1 MKIFT
6 KAIFFT
12 VILLSVISVSAQ
24 TPISSVW
31 AVDFIKTKDGQQ
43 ENYLKFLEQNWAKAR
58 AFMKEKGIVASYQSL
73 SVPTSKETQWDI
85 LLITEYIGQEGF
97 DKREDVFAEY
107 RKNSSQVLI
116 DGKSGRDLSEIKFS
130 RNYANP
136 FSPKIGEI
144 MLKMQKDDV
153 ESAAARIPLENYLQ
167 GHATGSSEF
176 MQKAFYPE
184 SRLLFVR
191 EGKLNQRTSAE
202 YIKGAGGKPAADEA
216 NRKRWIEMV
225 DVVGNAAIGKIVLDY
240 PTTYFV
246 DYFALLKID
255 GEWKI
260 VNKSFQAQPRSNPTE
275 KVSFTATE
283 EEKKAIAVPL
293 ENYFKGQIT
302 GDGEFIRKAFN
313 TEAKIMFF
321 SNGKFNQ
328 WSSEEF
334 ASRFQG
340 KAAADEDQRKR
351 SFEILDVA
359 GNAAI
364 AKIILDYP
372 TIKFTDY
379 MTLLK
384 IDGEW
389 KIINKTFSSEAK
401 AKK

>member
-6 KAIFFT
+6 KAIFLT
-12 VILLSVISVSAQ
+12 IVLLGVIGVSAQ
-24 TPISSVW
+24 TSATSVW

-43 ENYLKFLEQNWAKAR
+43 ANYLKFLDQNWAKAR
-58 AFMKEKGIVASYQSL
+58 AFMKEKGIVSTYQSL
-73 SVPTSKETQWDI
+73 SVPASKETQWDI
-85 LLITEYIGQEGF
+85 LLITEYVSREGF
-97 DKREDVFAEY
+97 EKREDVFAEY

-167 GHATGSSEF
+167 GHATGNSEF

-225 DVVGNAAIGKIVLDY
+225 DVVGNAAIGKIILDY
-240 PTTYFV
+240 PTIYFV

-260 VNKSFQAQPRSNPTE
+260 VNKSFQAQPRTNPNE
-275 KVSFTATE
+275 KVSFMTTE
-283 EEKKAIAVPL
+283 DVKKAVSVPL
-293 ENYFKGQIT
+293 ENYFKAQAT
-302 GDGEFIRKAFN
+302 GNGDLIRQAFHPEGKLMFIS
-313 TEAKIMFF
+313 E
-321 SNGKFNQ
+321 GKFTQ
-328 WSSEEF
+328 WSAEEF
-334 ASRFQG
+334 AGRFQG
-340 KAAADEDQRKR
+340 KAAADEDKRKR
-351 SFEILDVA
+351 SFEILDIA

-364 AKIILDYP
+364 AKITLDYP
-372 TIKFTDY
+372 TVKFTDY

-389 KIINKTFSSEAK
+389 KIINKTFTSEAK